1 MLLLVL
7 GIDTYSNSEQ
17 SPVLEVQKTEE
28 TLERKKKKTP
38 LYCLSNIYLTWLE
51 RKGRCIRRKTM
62 ITDLHNTIGV

>member
-28 TLERKKKKTP
+28 TLERKKKKKH
-38 LYCLSNIYLTWLE
+38 LYI
-51 RKGRCIRRKTM
+51 
-62 ITDLHNTIGV
+62 V